1 MGRIAKRFFPFFA
14 ICGVLRTPQMAIS
27 NSRCYSIANLLLDR
41 IYFGYTLHWD
51 SKIMYVKVQKW
62 GNSQGIRLSKEILAQ
77 ANILV
82 GDELEIV
89 TTQDQIVIKPAHK
102 IRGKYKIEDLV
113 AKLPANYQ
121 AEELDWGTPVG
132 IEVW

>member
-1 MGRIAKRFFPFFA
+1 
-14 ICGVLRTPQMAIS
+14 
-27 NSRCYSIANLLLDR
+27 
-41 IYFGYTLHWD
+41 
-51 SKIMYVKVQKW
+51 MYVKVQKW

-89 TTQDQIVIKPAHK
+89 TTQDQIVIKPAYK

-121 AEELDWGTPVG
+121 AEEVDWGTPVG